1 MTYSIEKYIYE
12 IDSRVRPELNFD
24 IIKRDIYI
32 ANRRAALYFID
43 GFMKDAVFEKLME
56 FFYKITPEEIEG
68 IDNMTE
74 FSKSHMPYTEADS
87 TDDIEKIV
95 TALLSGPAVLLI
107 DGIGDALIIDSRTY
121 PLRGIEEPQ
130 KDRSV
135 RGSKDGFVEA
145 LVMNTALIRRRIRD
159 QRLRMEYHQVG
170 QSSKVDIVI
179 AFMDGLADEYVL
191 ARLRERLKKIK
202 ISGISMTQQ
211 ALSEALIPTSFFNPL
226 PKTKFTERPDFAS
239 ASLLEGKIIV
249 VMDNAPGVMI
259 LPVSFADFFKEVDD
273 YYFPALTGTYV
284 RIIRN
289 ISSLLTVFL
298 IPLVLLVQN
307 NPEILPGW
315 LDFIIIRDEMAM
327 PLLAQFLILEFVVDA
342 LRLASVNTP
351 DALSNSI
358 GIIGGLILSE
368 FAVSAGWFVPQ
379 AIIFSAFVAIASFS
393 QPSFEISYSAKY
405 LRIIMMIAVQFLG
418 GWGLLLGTVLGIVT
432 LLCCKTLSGR
442 NYLYPIFPFNF
453 KDFCKL
459 FVRTKIKN
467 NEH

>member
-12 IDSRVRPELNFD
+12 IDSRIRPELNFD
-24 IIKRDIYI
+24 IIKRDICI
-32 ANRRAALYFID
+32 AGRRAALYFID

-56 FFYKITPEEIEG
+56 FLYKITPQEIEG
-68 IDNMTE
+68 INNMAE
-74 FSKSHMPYTEADS
+74 FSQSYMPYTEADA

-95 TALLSGPAVLLI
+95 TAILSGPAVLLI
-107 DGIGDALIIDSRTY
+107 DGIGDAMLIDSRTY

-159 QRLRMEYHQVG
+159 ERLRMEYHQIG
-170 QSSKVDIVI
+170 STSKVDIVI
-179 AFMDGLADEYVL
+179 AFMDGVADEKLL
-191 ARLRERLKKIK
+191 ARLRERIKKVK

-239 ASLLEGKIIV
+239 ASLIEGKIIV

-273 YYFPALTGTYV
+273 YYFPPLTGTYV

-289 ISSLLTVFL
+289 ISSLLTIFL
-298 IPLVLLVQN
+298 IPVILLFQN
-307 NPEILPGW
+307 NPDMLPQW
-315 LDFIIIRDEMAM
+315 LSFLVIEDDMSI
-327 PLLAQFLILEFVVDA
+327 PLLAQFLILEFMVDA

-379 AIIFSAFVAIASFS
+379 SIIFSAFVAIASFS

-405 LRIIMMIAVQFLG
+405 MRILMMIAVQLFG
-418 GWGLLLGTVLGIVT
+418 VWGIVAVT
-432 LLCCKTLSGR
+432 LLGVAVMFLSRTLSGR
-442 NYLYPIFPFNF
+442 NYLYPIYPFNL

-459 FVRTKIKN
+459 FVRTKIKEN
-467 NEH
+467 NH